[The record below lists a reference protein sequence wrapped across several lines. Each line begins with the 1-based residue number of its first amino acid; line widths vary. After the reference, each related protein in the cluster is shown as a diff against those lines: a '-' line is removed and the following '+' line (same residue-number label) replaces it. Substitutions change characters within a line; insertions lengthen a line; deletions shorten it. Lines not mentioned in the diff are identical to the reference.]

1 MFASFNDSTFP
12 RSLKRARLSQEKDV
26 RESLT
31 ILNKKL
37 NDVIINLML
46 EMDIMHATGALLKWI
61 MELCTGFEKLSWNKR
76 TKRKIN
82 KTDKNGNKSCAQHD
96 SASSEED
103 GMMTTRLK
111 KCIIN
116 ARDLSCRQKWDD
128 FQFAILILKGS
139 TLPFSILR
147 IVQKLSLS

>member
-1 MFASFNDSTFP
+1 
-12 RSLKRARLSQEKDV
+12 
-26 RESLT
+26 
-31 ILNKKL
+31 
-37 NDVIINLML
+37 ML

-103 GMMTTRLK
+103 EEMGWW
-111 KCIIN
+111 
-116 ARDLSCRQKWDD
+116 RQGWKS
-128 FQFAILILKGS
+128 A
-139 TLPFSILR
+139 
-147 IVQKLSLS
+147 